1 MSMPVFQEVVISGRI
16 SNTHLTKNNYQIK
29 KIVDDRVSS
38 PFVTLRMAKNAI
50 ELMDYIKA
58 NVSR

>member
-1 MSMPVFQEVVISGRI
+1 M

-50 ELMDYIKA
+50 ELMDYVMSNARK
-58 NVSR
+58 